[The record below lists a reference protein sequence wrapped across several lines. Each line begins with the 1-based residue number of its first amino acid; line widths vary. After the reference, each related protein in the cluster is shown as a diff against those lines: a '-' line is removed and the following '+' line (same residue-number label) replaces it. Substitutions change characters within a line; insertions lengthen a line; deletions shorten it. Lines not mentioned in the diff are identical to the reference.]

1 LKKAIGNWQWAIG
14 RKRRHPSDRE
24 DAATSPR
31 GAGRSKRGRERE
43 EGQEKE
49 EGERREKK
57 PRVGGNDAGPV
68 QGMISEDHPHPL
80 GLTQS
85 IHFNMEKNTRID
97 REDRC
102 VCWDCAGWGD

>member
-49 EGERREKK
+49 EGERREKS
-57 PRVGGNDAGPV
+57 PASGVMTR
-68 QGMISEDHPHPL
+68 
-80 GLTQS
+80 GLC
-85 IHFNMEKNTRID
+85 R
-97 REDRC
+97 
-102 VCWDCAGWGD
+102 G